1 MLDSRVTIALGS
13 TGEGPTPSTLKP
25 ITPVRLIVHPCMT
38 WTGYQPSLVFSL
50 LNGVVVKYN
59 LCDTAATN
67 KCIVRAPSRAQKEP
81 LVITDETSGGAKK
94 KAEKD
99 SDRYVQPASLFSYV
113 HREFFQAHVDAVVAM
128 TFVAATS
135 RFYSLDAAGK
145 ICIWNEQP
153 EMYTGFGW
161 FAPTTTY
168 TLDMVESTF
177 LPRPVQLS
185 PHVILF
191 PIPQTK
197 ENGYD
202 PNLPFTQSTKLKRE
216 SERKYQALVDG
227 LDLENEP
234 IVSRPTPEGGL
245 AKTFMPADCNT
256 VFDPIIACHTFTYL
270 KYTGGGEVQV
280 PIQHE
285 TCFYDRLQRRGM
297 VMDACFTVSQLELVL
312 SLFYPALSFPVSQ
325 YARNK
330 GTMPGFEARLIVRV
344 LRLQPEGTVTIAP
357 FFVNIPI
364 SETLTVPP
372 QGFGFFVSPALDV
385 PGTDLLYSY
394 DAKANINV
402 YSLATGQQVKAFN
415 PAVPKQLAEPT
426 SRYAYALVA
435 GHKHFIVCS
444 STSNAF
450 VWYNIRDKNP
460 VSKRLDFAP
469 TFTKLRRAA
478 AAKVTV
484 ISADPHAKGISVG
497 ASGGDMGDTHD
508 DTGFGGSA
516 AASGAAA
523 VQAPRV
529 SSRGSGSASAAS
541 FAAEE
546 VDPNADTLHSRV
558 FQVPSV
564 LLNRSADYVPPPWG
578 KIGAAGEKH
587 RPLNPYPNVPLM
599 ARRWILDTAAAE
611 VQRIEEKRRRLRAG
625 DLPPV

>member
-1 MLDSRVTIALGS
+1 
-13 TGEGPTPSTLKP
+13 
-25 ITPVRLIVHPCMT
+25 MT

-67 KCIVRAPSRAQKEP
+67 KSIIRAPSRAQKEP
-81 LVITDETSGGAKK
+81 LVIPDEASGGAKK
-94 KAEKD
+94 KGEKD
-99 SDRYVQPASLFSYV
+99 PDRYVQPVTQFPYV

-128 TFVAATS
+128 TFVAATA

-145 ICIWNEQP
+145 ICIWNEQT

-202 PNLPFTQSTKLKRE
+202 ANLPFTQSTKLKRE

-245 AKTFMPADCNT
+245 AKTFMPANCNT
-256 VFDPIIACHTFTYL
+256 VFDPIIACHTFTYS

-280 PIQHE
+280 PIKHE

-297 VMDACFTVSQLELVL
+297 VMDACFTVSQLDLVL
-312 SLFYPALSFPVSQ
+312 SVFYPALSFPVSQ
-325 YARNK
+325 YAKNK
-330 GTMPGFEARLIVRV
+330 GTMPGFEARLIIRV
-344 LRLQPEGTVTIAP
+344 LRLQPDGTVIIAP

-364 SETLTVPP
+364 SETLTAPP
-372 QGFGFFVSPALDV
+372 QGFGFFVSPVLDV

-426 SRYAYALVA
+426 SRYAYALVG

-444 STSNAF
+444 STTNAF
-450 VWYNIRDKNP
+450 VWYNIRDKNS
-460 VSKRLDFAP
+460 VSKRLEFAP
-469 TFTKLRRAA
+469 TFSKLRRSA

-484 ISADPHAKGISVG
+484 ISADPHAKGDSVG
-497 ASGGDMGDTHD
+497 SRGDGVGVKYD
-508 DTGFGGSA
+508 DDGFGDSA
-516 AASGAAA
+516 AIAGAAA
-523 VQAPRV
+523 AEVPRV
-529 SSRGSGSASAAS
+529 SSRASGSGSAAI

-546 VDPNADTLHSRV
+546 FDPNAHTLHSRL
-558 FQVPSV
+558 FLVPSV
-564 LLNRSADYVPPPWG
+564 LLNRSVDYVPAPWG
-578 KIGAAGEKH
+578 KLGASDEKR
-587 RPLNPYPNVPLM
+587 RPVNPFPNVPEM
-599 ARRWILDTAAAE
+599 ARRWILDTAAVE
-611 VQRIEEKRRRLRAG
+611 VQRIEEKRRRVRVG
-625 DLPPV
+625 DLPPI